1 MSGIMGGVIILL
13 MWIGAYFL
21 PTLIAKR
28 DKGMIFV
35 LNFFLGWTLVG
46 WAVALALAMRD
57 EK

>member
-1 MSGIMGGVIILL
+1 MSGALGGIFIFFV
-13 MWIGAYFL
+13 WIGAYFL